1 MPRVQMSASNVI
13 GGQAKWAWSSYSRI
27 KKVSSDGA
35 RCHLV
40 CRIPR
45 DAFRQSAMCFS
56 EIKQSSPIARYWNM
70 TLQLFLETLREM
82 EKKTR
87 ILSKIQQGLPP
98 VVQKIYLEWI
108 PSENDEEKACEYR
121 IHAFLFEDQ
130 HENYGSILQSML
142 EANANAAE
150 DSLSRSNNSRKPD
163 QLAALADH
171 QLHKR
176 VTPEVYFRNVCGLA
190 CGHRRIE
197 NNLDAVSS
205 HNTHLGLPENI
216 ANPMHVWSLKNA
228 CINCKNPEYRD
239 EDAQYVNG
247 AFTFLDT
254 KRVIRITNGQLYT
267 KTFLGK
273 YLPDYQSFVDSYT
286 KPTVHVALPPNLSLT
301 DEDTPQ
307 PVNNKDEPVRAD
319 DHRLDLNV
327 YGEHDISTLS
337 EQEQARIDAFSTRS
351 DFVLMADV
359 AKKTYLTNCQEYEN
373 AEDPSLYQ
381 KHYHLT
387 FKKSMMNQF
396 LSRCLNPDANISD
409 KGKIII
415 KWMERRNPPA
425 YKMLYKYDR
434 TLSLFANRV
443 IKIME
448 EAEQYFLISTAH
460 REFYQVMHARLD
472 AYRRDFGLHLNIFQ
486 TGEGA
491 TSKSFLFDLMK
502 SCSIEGT
509 IDQLTYETTKANAV
523 DGNRNDCITV
533 CHEAPP
539 GMFRASRNRNMDS
552 SAEAMFKERLTSNHV
567 SCKTFV
573 LDEATGKRS
582 QRVTKSECIGVW
594 FGATNDPPDEVE
606 EALKTR
612 FHWGNFEKIK
622 RPGKDIDD
630 CINGERALSRE
641 DKLRREEVILEWKE
655 EQARVFIV
663 EKLIWCGLIKDV
675 EMSAFYIIKQKFK
688 KLFDGK
694 SVREAETRDWQ
705 RIFIFAR
712 IQAICTALAAV
723 FQVKAPVSGKNHHGE
738 AFEVEQLLA
747 IEPYLVCTEEMV
759 FFTLTMMDSQFV
771 HPAEHKILRKIFN
784 MQKNAAKL
792 VFGNPTPDD
801 GDATAQN
808 LNYIKIQGNLGNIS
822 SNIQSNMGSAEG
834 KTSAHNIKAY
844 LLDLTKA
851 SIQSREHVLP
861 PNTTQDSGIVW
872 PIEQTTGRLTRMMS
886 AICTGDAMFIHVK
899 LLKNHQHVD
908 YDPVLDTI
916 KRIKHTYQK
925 RKKCIIARRHV
936 FRGKVLTE
944 QQYHLFSVIK
954 RQPIQSKIKDG
965 EDENMI
971 RYTNVLYNSDESKMI
986 LGQPSDDLSRK
997 HKEIN
1002 IDMDL
1007 DDWAKE
1013 KRSESLRKIIEDY
1026 EEWGKRT
1033 DIRTISYPEGMTKAI
1048 QNRDNIEDAKS
1059 GGSSSTKRKATTDLE
1074 NQPSTSKAKVVDGP
1088 APYMMGV
1095 NENPYEIS

>member
-1 MPRVQMSASNVI
+1 MPRTQMSNSNVI

-40 CRIPR
+40 CRVPR
-45 DAFRQSAMCFS
+45 DAFRQSAMTFG

-82 EKKTR
+82 DKKTR
-87 ILSKIQQGLPP
+87 VLAKVQQGLPP

-108 PSENDEEKACEYR
+108 PSEHDAEKACEYR

-130 HENYGSILQSML
+130 HENYGGILQSLL
-142 EANANAAE
+142 ESNATAAE
-150 DSLSRSNNSRKPD
+150 DNLSRSNNSRKPD
-163 QLAALADH
+163 PLAALADH
-171 QLHKR
+171 QVHKR

-228 CINCKNPEYRD
+228 CNNCRNPEYRD

-247 AFTFLDT
+247 HFTFLDT

-286 KPTVHVALPPNLSLT
+286 KPTQHVSLPSNFST
-301 DEDTPQ
+301 DEDQPE

-337 EQEQARIDAFSTRS
+337 EQEQARIDAFSSRS
-351 DFVLMADV
+351 DFALMAEN
-359 AKKTYLTNCQEYEN
+359 AKAIYIGNCEKYEN
-373 AEDPSLYQ
+373 DDDPSLFQ
-381 KHYHLT
+381 KHYHIDY
-387 FKKSMMNQF
+387 KKQMMSEF

-425 YKMLYKYDR
+425 YKGLYKFDR
-434 TLSLFANRV
+434 NLSLFANRV

-448 EAEQYFLISTAH
+448 EAEQFFLISTAH

-509 IDQLTYETTKANAV
+509 IDQLTYETAKANAV

-630 CINGERALSRE
+630 CINGERALSRK
-641 DKLRREEVILEWKE
+641 DKLRRAEVILEWKE

-663 EKLIWCGLIKDV
+663 EKMIWCGLIKDV

-723 FQVKAPVSGKNHHGE
+723 FQVEPDASGKNCYGQQ
-738 AFEVEQLLA
+738 FSVEQLLR
-747 IEPYLVCTEEMV
+747 IEPFLVCTEEMV

-771 HPAEHKILRKIFN
+771 HPAEHKILRKVFN
-784 MQKNAAKL
+784 MQKNIGKL
-792 VFGNPTPDD
+792 TFGNPTPDD
-801 GDATAQN
+801 TEATHIN
-808 LNYIKIQGNLGNIS
+808 HNYIKINGNLGNIS
-822 SNIQSNMGSAEG
+822 SNIQQNMGSAEG

-851 SIQSREHVLP
+851 SIKSREHILP
-861 PNTTQDSGIVW
+861 PNVEGDEGLVW
-872 PIEQTTGRLTRMMS
+872 PVEQTTGRETRMMS
-886 AICTGDAMFIHVK
+886 AICTGDALFVHVK
-899 LLKNHQHVD
+899 LLQNHQHSD

-916 KRIKHTYQK
+916 NRITHTFQK
-925 RKKCIIARRHV
+925 PKSVLIARRYTYK
-936 FRGKVLTE
+936 GKVLTAK
-944 QQYHLFSVIK
+944 QYHIFDVIK
-954 RQPIQSKIKDG
+954 RVPVNPDIGRNGKDK
-965 EDENMI
+965 NMI
-971 RYTNVLYNSDESKMI
+971 RYTNVLHNSKESKMI
-986 LGQPSDDLSRK
+986 LGQLADDKEDESRK
-997 HKEIN
+997 HKEID

-1013 KRSESLRKIIEDY
+1013 KRSDTLRITIEDY
-1026 EEWGKRT
+1026 EDWGKRM
-1033 DIRTISYPEGMTKAI
+1033 DIPTISYPVGMVKSVKK
-1048 QNRDNIEDAKS
+1048 RDDIESAKQPS
-1059 GGSSSTKRKATTDLE
+1059 GSSSRKRKASDDLP
-1074 NQPSTSKAKVVDGP
+1074 NPKVMGP
-1088 APYMMGV
+1088 PAYTGLTNESPYG
-1095 NENPYEIS
+1095 IS